1 MNDSEHNLI
10 FDVIEQLRSVGLNNM
25 AQDVYNASVNV
36 DSVHRFANSISQSDL
51 DAVVSNLQET
61 YLKAIKELT
70 EHYNVISDSKRE
82 ADINEVQHKFNFLK
96 PENKEVRLYAYLY
109 NRMNGLGGKIQD
121 VYNKTLNNFKQST
134 SDFKRNDIKEWNNYV
149 DVMNKAKRSFS
160 LGDEF
165 FVTKWKK
172 EYYGECMKIHARSMA
187 NCKKWIDRFESV
199 EKIINKVE
207 CKLNDT
213 FYNISTSEEKV
224 DVMNIA
230 KDSEDKTLTSNI
242 TIKPKHYKLID
253 ILKAGVDK
261 GVVHFKNKFK
271 MNYVAMQNNINI
283 VAAIPNSVFS
293 ISFKNMSGSEILGIY
308 NMLKKNGIDYNIKE
322 KDDTGFLVFKSKDD
336 FLKAY
341 EIANDVRS
349 VLNGVEVETEVN
361 TFDNVSESVEPEKI
375 EVTDIVQD
383 VVEDIKE
390 PVIEEIVPTE
400 YIESIDNIKEESA
413 SNIDDKDISKEV
425 DKDVDLSASNYIH
438 LDLSDNDLANVVCEI
453 ADKYEIDYSKE
464 GTSLYLNE
472 TEENSRNFNIVCEEA
487 QAYVADKKLNNYHN
501 NLPGIKI
508 HSSAE
513 ESIRENDSRLMDES
527 GNAIGVRME
536 KRYDSYLSGS
546 TQIMSSSI
554 IKTDDNST
562 LSVMKNKTLVEGII
576 SEENILVIQSSKQ
589 PDGSFIDQKYEYI
602 YNSEDNVYRQ
612 IKDGKVMF
620 DVSFDDE
627 LNVNKNVYFDNNE
640 FVELR
645 ENLHTTIKEKFE
657 SDIDKLLPQFKSINA
672 NLDEKEVSILE
683 NHYDSMM
690 DNFKEVTKNITINTK
705 LITNEN
711 DSIIETRIP
720 FTVGDSAKFIKIH
733 KDNLVK
739 IDDDKTLLT
748 TININGYYQIFDR
761 LGEKVETVSGSE
773 LYKNYDPV
781 NRKVEKNY
789 SNNNSEKGKSTKD
802 INVDK
807 NINDFRKGK
816 SR

>member
-96 PENKEVRLYAYLY
+96 PENKELRLDVYLY
-109 NRMNGLGGKIQD
+109 NRMKDLGGKIQD
-121 VYNKTLNNFKQST
+121 VYSKTLDNFKQST

-165 FVTKWKK
+165 FITKWKK

-242 TIKPKHYKLID
+242 IIKPKHYKLID

-293 ISFKNMSGSEILGIY
+293 ISLKNMSGSEILGIY

-361 TFDNVSESVEPEKI
+361 TFDNVSESVEPEN
-375 EVTDIVQD
+375 VQD
-383 VVEDIKE
+383 VVENIKE
-390 PVIEEIVPTE
+390 PIIEEIVPAE
-400 YIESIDNIKEESA
+400 YIESINNIKEENV
-413 SNIDDKDISKEV
+413 SNINDKDISK
-425 DKDVDLSASNYIH
+425 DKDVDLSANYIH
-438 LDLSDNDLANVVCEI
+438 LDLSDNNLANAVCEI
-453 ADKYEIDYSKE
+453 ADKYEINYSKE

-472 TEENSRNFNIVCEEA
+472 TEENSRNFNMVCEEA
-487 QAYVADKKLNNYHN
+487 QAYIADKKINTYHN

-513 ESIRENDSRLMDES
+513 ESIRENNSRLLDAS
-527 GNAIGVRME
+527 GNTIGVRME
-536 KRYDSYLSGS
+536 KRYDNYLSGS

-562 LSVMKNKTLVEGII
+562 LSVMKNKTLVEGIVA
-576 SEENILVIQSSKQ
+576 EENILVIKSSKQ
-589 PDGSFIDQKYEYI
+589 PDGSFIDQKFEYS

-627 LNVNKNVYFDNNE
+627 LNVNKIIYFDNNE
-640 FVELR
+640 SVDLR

-657 SDIDKLLPQFKSINA
+657 LDIEKISPRFKSINA
-672 NLDEKEVSILE
+672 DLNEKEVNILE

-690 DNFKEVTKNITINTK
+690 DNFKKVIKDITINKK

-711 DSIIETRIP
+711 DTIIETRIP
-720 FTVGDSAKFIKIH
+720 FTVGDSAKFIQIP
-733 KDNLVK
+733 KDNLKKV
-739 IDDDKTLLT
+739 DDDKTILT
-748 TININGYYQIFDR
+748 SININGYYQVFDN
-761 LGEKVETVSGSE
+761 LGRAETVRGSE
-773 LYKNYDPV
+773 LYKNYDSV
-781 NRKVEKNY
+781 NRKFEKNY
-789 SNNNSEKGKSTKD
+789 SNNNSEKSKGTKD
-802 INVDK
+802 VNVDK
-807 NINDFRKGK
+807 NINDFRKKK

>member
-82 ADINEVQHKFNFLK
+82 VNINEVQHKFNFLK

-121 VYNKTLNNFKQST
+121 VYNKTLDNFKQST
-134 SDFKRNDIKEWNNYV
+134 SDFKRSASDSWNKFVN
-149 DVMNKAKRSFS
+149 VMDKAKKSFS
-160 LGDEF
+160 LGKDF
-165 FVTKWKK
+165 FVSKWKR
-172 EYYGECMKIHARSMA
+172 EYYGACMKIHTQAMT
-187 NCKKWIDRFESV
+187 NCQKWINHFEAA
-199 EKIINKVE
+199 EKNVNRTE
-207 CKLNDT
+207 CKLNDM
-213 FYNISTSEEKV
+213 FYKMANSQ
-224 DVMNIA
+224 MNIRTNNVVNA
-230 KDSEDKTLTSNI
+230 IRGKEFVSNI
-242 TIKPKHYKLID
+242 EVKPKHFKLAD
-253 ILKAGVDK
+253 LFRK
-261 GVVHFKNKFK
+261 GFHKGIFHFKNKFK
-271 MNYVAMQNNINI
+271 ANYDVMQDYLNKT
-283 VAAIPNSVFS
+283 ATIPSTVYSVS
-293 ISFKNMSGSEILGIY
+293 LKGMRGGEIYGIY
-308 NMLKKNGIDYNIKE
+308 NKLDENNIDFDVRE
-322 KDDTGFLVFKSKDD
+322 KDDIGYLIFKSKED
-336 FLKAY
+336 FTRAFDVV
-341 EIANDVRS
+341 NDVRS
-349 VLNGVEVETEVN
+349 VVNGVNVETEVN
-361 TFDNVSESVEPEKI
+361 TFDNVSESVKPEN
-375 EVTDIVQD
+375 VQD

-390 PVIEEIVPTE
+390 SVIEEIVPAE
-400 YIESIDNIKEESA
+400 YIESINNIKEENV
-413 SNIDDKDISKEV
+413 SNINDKDISK
-425 DKDVDLSASNYIH
+425 DKDVDLSANYIH
-438 LDLSDNDLANVVCEI
+438 LDLSDNNLANAVCEI
-453 ADKYEIDYSKE
+453 ADKYEINYSKE

-472 TEENSRNFNIVCEEA
+472 TEENSRNFNMVCEEA

-640 FVELR
+640 SVELR

>member
-96 PENKEVRLYAYLY
+96 PENKELRLDVYLY
-109 NRMNGLGGKIQD
+109 NRMKDLGGKIQD
-121 VYNKTLNNFKQST
+121 VYSKTLDNFKQST

-165 FVTKWKK
+165 FITKWKK

-293 ISFKNMSGSEILGIY
+293 ISLKNMSGSEILGIY

-361 TFDNVSESVEPEKI
+361 TFDNVSESVEPEN
-375 EVTDIVQD
+375 VQD

-390 PVIEEIVPTE
+390 PIIEEIVPTE
-400 YIESIDNIKEESA
+400 YIESINNIKEENV
-413 SNIDDKDISKEV
+413 SNINDKDISK
-425 DKDVDLSASNYIH
+425 DKDVDLSANYIH
-438 LDLSDNDLANVVCEI
+438 LDLSDNNLANAVCEI
-453 ADKYEIDYSKE
+453 ADKYEINYSKE

-472 TEENSRNFNIVCEEA
+472 TEENSRNFNMVCEEA
-487 QAYVADKKLNNYHN
+487 QAYIADKKINTYHN

-513 ESIRENDSRLMDES
+513 ESIRENNSRLLDAS
-527 GNAIGVRME
+527 GNTIGVRME
-536 KRYDSYLSGS
+536 KRYDNYLSGS

-562 LSVMKNKTLVEGII
+562 LSVMKNKTLVEGIVA
-576 SEENILVIQSSKQ
+576 EENILVIKSSKQ
-589 PDGSFIDQKYEYI
+589 PDGSFIDQKFEYS

-627 LNVNKNVYFDNNE
+627 LNVNKNIYFDNNE
-640 FVELR
+640 SVDLR

-657 SDIDKLLPQFKSINA
+657 LDIEKISPRFKSINA
-672 NLDEKEVSILE
+672 DLNEKEVNILE

-690 DNFKEVTKNITINTK
+690 DNFKKVIKDITINKK

-711 DSIIETRIP
+711 DTIIETRIP
-720 FTVGDSAKFIKIH
+720 FTVGDSAKFIQIP
-733 KDNLVK
+733 KDNLKKV
-739 IDDDKTLLT
+739 DDDKTILT
-748 TININGYYQIFDR
+748 SININGYYQVFDN
-761 LGEKVETVSGSE
+761 LGRAETVRGSE
-773 LYKNYDPV
+773 LYKNYDSV
-781 NRKVEKNY
+781 NRKFEKNY
-789 SNNNSEKGKSTKD
+789 SNNNSEKSKGTKD
-802 INVDK
+802 VNVDK
-807 NINDFRKGK
+807 NINDFRKKK

>member
-25 AQDVYNASVNV
+25 AQDVYNVSVNV

-96 PENKEVRLYAYLY
+96 PENKELRLDVYLY
-109 NRMNGLGGKIQD
+109 NRMKDLGGKIQD
-121 VYNKTLNNFKQST
+121 VYSKTLDNFKQST

-165 FVTKWKK
+165 FITKWKK

-293 ISFKNMSGSEILGIY
+293 ISLKNMSGSEILGIY

-361 TFDNVSESVEPEKI
+361 TFDNVSESVEPEN
-375 EVTDIVQD
+375 VQD

-390 PVIEEIVPTE
+390 PIIEEIVPTE
-400 YIESIDNIKEESA
+400 YIESINNIKEENV
-413 SNIDDKDISKEV
+413 SNINDKDISK
-425 DKDVDLSASNYIH
+425 DKDVDLSANYIH
-438 LDLSDNDLANVVCEI
+438 LDLSDNNLANAVCEI
-453 ADKYEIDYSKE
+453 ADKYEINYSKE

-472 TEENSRNFNIVCEEA
+472 TEENSRNFNMVCEEA
-487 QAYVADKKLNNYHN
+487 QAYIADKKINTYHN

-513 ESIRENDSRLMDES
+513 ESIRENNSRLLDAS
-527 GNAIGVRME
+527 GNTIGVRME
-536 KRYDSYLSGS
+536 KRYDNYLSGS

-562 LSVMKNKTLVEGII
+562 LSVMKNKTLVEGIVA
-576 SEENILVIQSSKQ
+576 EENILVIKSSKQ
-589 PDGSFIDQKYEYI
+589 PDGSFIDQKFEYS

-627 LNVNKNVYFDNNE
+627 LNVNKNIYFDNNE
-640 FVELR
+640 SVDLR

-657 SDIDKLLPQFKSINA
+657 LDIEKISPRFKSINA
-672 NLDEKEVSILE
+672 DLNEKEVNILE

-690 DNFKEVTKNITINTK
+690 DNFKKVIKDITINKK

-711 DSIIETRIP
+711 DTIIETRIP
-720 FTVGDSAKFIKIH
+720 FTVGDSAKFIQIP
-733 KDNLVK
+733 KDNLKKV
-739 IDDDKTLLT
+739 DDDKTILT
-748 TININGYYQIFDR
+748 SININGYYQVFDN
-761 LGEKVETVSGSE
+761 LGRAETVRGSE
-773 LYKNYDPV
+773 LYKNYDSV
-781 NRKVEKNY
+781 NRKFEKNY
-789 SNNNSEKGKSTKD
+789 SNNNSEKSKGTKD
-802 INVDK
+802 VNVDK
-807 NINDFRKGK
+807 NINDFRKKK

>member
-293 ISFKNMSGSEILGIY
+293 ISLKNMSGSEILGIY

-361 TFDNVSESVEPEKI
+361 TFDNVSESVEPEN
-375 EVTDIVQD
+375 VQD

-390 PVIEEIVPTE
+390 PIIEEIVPTE
-400 YIESIDNIKEESA
+400 YIESINNIKEENA
-413 SNIDDKDISKEV
+413 SDIDDKDISK
-425 DKDVDLSASNYIH
+425 DKDVDLNANYIH
-438 LDLSDNDLANVVCEI
+438 LDLSDNDLANAVCEI
-453 ADKYEIDYSKE
+453 ADKYEINYSKE

-472 TEENSRNFNIVCEEA
+472 TDENSRNFNMVCEEA
-487 QAYVADKKLNNYHN
+487 QAYIADKKINTYHN

-513 ESIRENDSRLMDES
+513 ESIRENNSRLLDAS
-527 GNAIGVRME
+527 GNTIGVRME
-536 KRYDSYLSGS
+536 KRYDNYLSGS

-562 LSVMKNKTLVEGII
+562 LSVMKNKTLVEGIVA
-576 SEENILVIQSSKQ
+576 EENILVIKSSKQ
-589 PDGSFIDQKYEYI
+589 PDGSFIDQKFEYS

-627 LNVNKNVYFDNNE
+627 LNVNKNIYFDNNE
-640 FVELR
+640 SVDLR

-657 SDIDKLLPQFKSINA
+657 LDIEKISPRFKSINA
-672 NLDEKEVSILE
+672 DLNEKEVNILE

-690 DNFKEVTKNITINTK
+690 DNFKKVIKDITINKK

-711 DSIIETRIP
+711 DTIIETRIP
-720 FTVGDSAKFIKIH
+720 FTVGDSAKFIQIP
-733 KDNLVK
+733 KDNLKKV
-739 IDDDKTLLT
+739 DDDKTILT
-748 TININGYYQIFDR
+748 SININGYYQVFDN
-761 LGEKVETVSGSE
+761 LGRAETVRGSE
-773 LYKNYDPV
+773 LYKNYDSV
-781 NRKVEKNY
+781 NRKFEKNY
-789 SNNNSEKGKSTKD
+789 SNNNSEKSKGTKD
-802 INVDK
+802 VNVDK
-807 NINDFRKGK
+807 NINDFRKKK

>member
-283 VAAIPNSVFS
+283 AAAIPNSVFS
-293 ISFKNMSGSEILGIY
+293 ISLKNMSGSEILGIY
-308 NMLKKNGIDYNIKE
+308 NMLKKNEIDYNIKE

-375 EVTDIVQD
+375 EGTDIAQN

-390 PVIEEIVPTE
+390 SVIEEIVPAE
-400 YIESIDNIKEESA
+400 YIESINNIKEENV
-413 SNIDDKDISKEV
+413 SNINDKDISK
-425 DKDVDLSASNYIH
+425 DKDVDLSANYIH
-438 LDLSDNDLANVVCEI
+438 LDLSDNNLANAVCEI
-453 ADKYEIDYSKE
+453 ADKYEINYSKE

-472 TEENSRNFNIVCEEA
+472 TEENSRNFNMVCEEA
-487 QAYVADKKLNNYHN
+487 QAYIADKKINTYHN

-513 ESIRENDSRLMDES
+513 ESIRENNSRLLDAS
-527 GNAIGVRME
+527 GNTIGVRME
-536 KRYDSYLSGS
+536 KRYDNYLSGS

-562 LSVMKNKTLVEGII
+562 LSVMKNKTLVEGIVA
-576 SEENILVIQSSKQ
+576 EENILVIKSSKQ
-589 PDGSFIDQKYEYI
+589 PDGSFIDQKFEYS

-627 LNVNKNVYFDNNE
+627 LNVNKNIYFDNNE
-640 FVELR
+640 SVDLR

-657 SDIDKLLPQFKSINA
+657 LDIEKISPRFKSINA
-672 NLDEKEVSILE
+672 DLNEKEVNILE

-690 DNFKEVTKNITINTK
+690 DNFKKVIKDITINKK

-711 DSIIETRIP
+711 DTIIETRIP
-720 FTVGDSAKFIKIH
+720 FTVGDSAKFIQIP
-733 KDNLVK
+733 KDNLKKV
-739 IDDDKTLLT
+739 DDDKTILT
-748 TININGYYQIFDR
+748 SININGYYQVFDN
-761 LGEKVETVSGSE
+761 LGRAETVRGSE
-773 LYKNYDPV
+773 LYKNYDSV
-781 NRKVEKNY
+781 NRKFEKNY
-789 SNNNSEKGKSTKD
+789 SNNNSEKSKGTKD
-802 INVDK
+802 VNVDK
-807 NINDFRKGK
+807 NINDFRKKK